1 MNLRILPALWGIAVL
16 LACEKAHCMHNGRP
30 EEPALSVTNRDGS
43 QVTRAMLEGAMAAAL
58 RGDREPM
65 ALSVTN
71 RDGSQVTRAMLEG
84 AMAAALR
91 GDREPM
97 IGATTH
103 DPLEMAMGATMNPE
117 EMLREGEI
125 DRMIWTSVT
134 NRDGSL
140 MRNAT
145 YASKAQDILDAIMA
159 KELDAEKLD
168 AELARNKE
176 TAARL
181 GARIVNKG
189 GASAMNEQEEL
200 RGMQLLAEQ
209 KKLMNR
215 IRANEEE
222 LAQLRARIVK
232 KEQERL
238 DAETHNPREALSMNP
253 EEMLRAIM
261 AKQLLMEKLDA
272 EMRANE
278 EELKALDARIDKAGG
293 PSAMNA
299 EDRTVG
305 LQLLPE
311 KKKLEAELT
320 IQADQ
325 LLMMIEKLRAQDT
338 VETGATTQ
346 ETVEQLLMRLTIQ
359 ARVVRNKANVK
370 ELNARIAK
378 AGGPS
383 AMNAQDTTDAEQ
395 LLAEKDQ
402 LLMEMEKLRAQDTV
416 EMEAQDILDTGA
428 TGAQDTLE
436 QLLMRLALEAS
447 ALRHSLQEQQ
457 TRHP

>member
-1 MNLRILPALWGIAVL
+1 
-16 LACEKAHCMHNGRP
+16 
-30 EEPALSVTNRDGS
+30 
-43 QVTRAMLEGAMAAAL
+43 MLEGAMAAAL

-299 EDRTVG
+299 
-305 LQLLPE
+305 
-311 KKKLEAELT
+311 
-320 IQADQ
+320 
-325 LLMMIEKLRAQDT
+325 
-338 VETGATTQ
+338 
-346 ETVEQLLMRLTIQ
+346 
-359 ARVVRNKANVK
+359 
-370 ELNARIAK
+370 
-378 AGGPS
+378 
-383 AMNAQDTTDAEQ
+383 QDTTDAEQ

>member
-1 MNLRILPALWGIAVL
+1 
-16 LACEKAHCMHNGRP
+16 
-30 EEPALSVTNRDGS
+30 
-43 QVTRAMLEGAMAAAL
+43 MLEGAMAAAL

>member
-30 EEPALSVTNRDGS
+30 EEP
-43 QVTRAMLEGAMAAAL
+43 
-58 RGDREPM
+58 

-140 MRNAT
+140 MRNELAAT

-200 RGMQLLAEQ
+200 RGLRLLARQ
-209 KKLMNR
+209 KELEAR

-232 KEQERL
+232 KEGHMEQERL